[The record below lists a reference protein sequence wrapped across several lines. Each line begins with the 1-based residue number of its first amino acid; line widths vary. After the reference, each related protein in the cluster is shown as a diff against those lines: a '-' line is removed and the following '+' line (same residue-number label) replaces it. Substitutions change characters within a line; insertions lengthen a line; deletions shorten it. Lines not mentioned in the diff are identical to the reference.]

1 MTLIIRTVF
10 VNKMNG
16 TINSTD
22 FQLPGLIS
30 KYDGKV
36 RDVYELENQ
45 ILVIVASDRISAFDI
60 IMPKMI
66 PYKGQILNQISTYM
80 LNSTKDIIEN
90 WLIDTP
96 DPNVSIGYKLSP
108 IKIEMVIRG
117 YLSGHADR
125 LYKSGMRSICGV
137 KLPNGMKSN
146 EKFNNPIITP
156 STKASEG
163 HDEDISKE
171 EIIKNRL
178 LSIDQYEE
186 IESVTKKLFFR
197 GSQIANERGLI
208 LVDTKYEFGYTDKGK
223 LVLIDEIHTPDS
235 SRYFYQDSYEENLNN
250 NKPQKQLSKEFFR
263 QWLIDNDF
271 SGKEGETLPV
281 ISDDKVKE
289 VSNRYIE
296 LYEGI
301 IGNNFVKRN
310 TSNLYDDIE
319 NNIINFL
326 KKI

>member
-1 MTLIIRTVF
+1 MT
-10 VNKMNG
+10 G

-22 FQLPGLIS
+22 FKLPGLIS
-30 KYDGKV
+30 KYEGKV

-45 ILVIVASDRISAFDI
+45 ILVIIASDRISAFDI

-66 PYKGQILNQISTYM
+66 PYKGQILNEISTSM
-80 LNSTKDIIEN
+80 LDSTKDIIDN
-90 WLIDTP
+90 WFIDSP

-125 LYKSGMRSICGV
+125 LYKSGLRSICGV
-137 KLPNGMKSN
+137 KMPDGMKSDQ
-146 EKFNNPIITP
+146 KFDNPIITP

-171 EIIKNRL
+171 EIIKNNL

-186 IESVTKKLFFR
+186 IESITNKLFIR
-197 GSQIANERGLI
+197 GSEIAKQRGLI
-208 LVDTKYEFGYTDKGK
+208 LVDTKYEFGYTDNGK

-235 SRYFYQDSYEENLNN
+235 SRYFYEDSYEENFNN
-250 NKPQKQLSKEFFR
+250 DEPQKQLSKEFFR
-263 QWLIDNDF
+263 QWLIENGF
-271 SGKEGETLPV
+271 SGKRGQTLPDITNQTV
-281 ISDDKVKE
+281 QD

-296 LYEGI
+296 LYEGVT
-301 IGNNFVKRN
+301 GNEFIKRETN
-310 TSNLYDDIE
+310 NIYNDIE
-319 NNIINFL
+319 SNILSFL
-326 KKI
+326 KNI

>member
-1 MTLIIRTVF
+1 
-10 VNKMNG
+10 MNG

-30 KYDGKV
+30 KYEGKV

-171 EIIKNRL
+171 EIIKNGL
-178 LSIDQYEE
+178 LSVDQYEE

-197 GSQIANERGLI
+197 GSKIANERGLI

-271 SGKEGETLPV
+271 SGKEGETLPA
-281 ISDDKVKE
+281 ISDDKVQE

-310 TSNLYDDIE
+310 TSNLYDNIE

>member
-1 MTLIIRTVF
+1 
-10 VNKMNG
+10 MNG

-30 KYDGKV
+30 KYEGKV

-171 EIIKNRL
+171 EIIKNGL
-178 LSIDQYEE
+178 LSVDQYDE

-197 GSQIANERGLI
+197 GSEIANERGLI

-271 SGKEGETLPV
+271 SGKEGETLPA
-281 ISDDKVKE
+281 ISDDKVQE

>member
-1 MTLIIRTVF
+1 
-10 VNKMNG
+10 MNG

-125 LYKSGMRSICGV
+125 LYKSGVRSICGV
-137 KLPNGMKSN
+137 KLPHGMKSN

-171 EIIKNRL
+171 EIIKNGL
-178 LSIDQYEE
+178 LSVDQYEE

-271 SGKEGETLPV
+271 SGKEGETLPA
-281 ISDDKVKE
+281 ISDDKVQE

>member
-1 MTLIIRTVF
+1 
-10 VNKMNG
+10 MNG

-30 KYDGKV
+30 KYEGKV

-171 EIIKNRL
+171 EIIKNGL
-178 LSIDQYEE
+178 LSIDKYEE

-271 SGKEGETLPV
+271 SGKEGESLPA
-281 ISDDKVKE
+281 ISDDKVQE

>member
-1 MTLIIRTVF
+1 MI
-10 VNKMNG
+10 G

-22 FQLPGLIS
+22 FKLPGLIS
-30 KYDGKV
+30 KYEGKV

-66 PYKGQILNQISTYM
+66 PYKGQILNEISTSM
-80 LNSTKDIIEN
+80 LNTTKDIIDN
-90 WLIDTP
+90 WLIDSP

-125 LYKSGMRSICGV
+125 LYKSGLRSICGV
-137 KLPNGMKSN
+137 NLPNGMKSN
-146 EKFNNPIITP
+146 QKFDNPIITP
-156 STKASEG
+156 STKASLG

-171 EIIKNRL
+171 DIIKKGL
-178 LSIDQYEE
+178 VSIDQYEE
-186 IESVTKKLFFR
+186 IESITKKLFVR
-197 GSQIANERGLI
+197 GSEIANERGLI
-208 LVDTKYEFGYTDKGK
+208 LVDTKYEFGYTDNGK

-263 QWLIDNDF
+263 QWLIENGF
-271 SGKEGETLPV
+271 SGKEGQILPN
-281 ISDDKVKE
+281 ITDDTVLE

-301 IGNNFVKRN
+301 TGSDFVKRE
-310 TSNLYDDIE
+310 TSNLYNDIE
-319 NNIINFL
+319 INIINFL
-326 KKI
+326 KDI